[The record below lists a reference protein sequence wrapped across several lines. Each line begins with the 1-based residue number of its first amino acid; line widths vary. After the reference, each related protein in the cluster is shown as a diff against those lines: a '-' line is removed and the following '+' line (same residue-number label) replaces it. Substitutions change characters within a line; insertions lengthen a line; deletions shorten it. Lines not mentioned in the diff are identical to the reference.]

1 MNIIL
6 NLVNKRVGGSVRIFE
21 YFRRRKANSIE
32 QKVRSK
38 NIGKRYLMLISGCL
52 IVAFA
57 FNLFFL
63 KYDIV
68 CFGVSGI
75 SIVLNEFGVNPSIFI
90 LSANIFLM
98 ILAYFVLG
106 FDNMKNQLV
115 GALSYPIF
123 VEITS
128 FITERIDLGGTELVV
143 IAIMGGVFAGIGYG
157 LIYKSDFS
165 TGGTDVIIE
174 IISKY
179 GKISMGNAGLIVNG
193 IIVIIGKIVFS
204 WDIVLYA
211 ILVSYLIS
219 IFTDK
224 VLLGISKSKVFY
236 IVTNKKNDDIVRD
249 FLISLPE
256 VGATV
261 IDAEGGYSSDDQTLL
276 LAVVPTREYFIVKEG
291 LKEIDKDIFFL
302 ICDSYEVSNN
312 GDL

>member
-1 MNIIL
+1 M
-6 NLVNKRVGGSVRIFE
+6 RIFE

-75 SIVLNEFGVNPSIFI
+75 SIVFNEFGVNPSIFI

-204 WDIVLYA
+204 WNIVLYA

-261 IDAEGGYSSDDQTLL
+261 IDVEGGYSSDDQTLL

-291 LKEIDKDIFFL
+291 LKEIDKEIFFL
-302 ICDSYEVSNN
+302 VCDSYEVSNN

>member
-1 MNIIL
+1 M
-6 NLVNKRVGGSVRIFE
+6 V
-21 YFRRRKANSIE
+21 
-32 QKVRSK
+32 
-38 NIGKRYLMLISGCL
+38 
-52 IVAFA
+52 
-57 FNLFFL
+57 
-63 KYDIV
+63 
-68 CFGVSGI
+68 
-75 SIVLNEFGVNPSIFI
+75 
-90 LSANIFLM
+90 
-98 ILAYFVLG
+98 
-106 FDNMKNQLV
+106 
-115 GALSYPIF
+115 
-123 VEITS
+123 
-128 FITERIDLGGTELVV
+128 VV

-302 ICDSYEVSNN
+302 VCDSYEVSNN